1 MADLRGLLEQLFS
14 PAPPPNDELALRNG
28 RQAEQE
34 YGLPSVNRA
43 FVKVKMGIIEKWA
56 KSPVSDHEVQ
66 RTLRLM
72 LKLVEDVESNIFQ
85 EIRDGKVSDATIQ
98 RERAKESQKKRGS

>member
-1 MADLRGLLEQLFS
+1 MDLKKFIEDLFT
-14 PAPPPNDELALRNG
+14 PAPPRNDERDRELG
-28 RQAEQE
+28 HQAEME
-34 YGLPSVNRA
+34 YNLPAVNRA

-56 KSPVSDHEVQ
+56 KSPLTDNEGQ

-72 LKLVEDVESNIFQ
+72 LKLVEDVESNLLQ
-85 EIRDGKVSDATIQ
+85 EIRDGKVANATIQ